1 MTNRIVLDP
10 KILAGKP
17 VIKGTRIPVEFVLD
31 LLASGMNVEEIVN
44 EYPHLKKED
53 ILAVLEYASQVI
65 RNEDIYPSAQVTA

>member
-17 VIKGTRIPVEFVLD
+17 VIKGTRISVEFVLD